1 MVHIIWWEGEVG
13 WLYGSYGGTTSFSFL
28 FLYLSVLP
36 LTWLIRILPILLS
49 SLFLYPSSTLVSL
62 TFQCNPRCL
71 QKEKKKK
78 KKCTADESKMH
89 RSIQC
94 SANTHSLL
102 RQLSL
107 CKNRTCARKVELC
120 TVDTET
126 KQHAGSDDVNVNQS
140 HRSPWL
146 TLVPPCCTQ
155 WQAFPPASLA
165 SLLGAKC
172 VTSGAPNLWTLTLSQ
187 TSPWAAA
194 FRLILQADT
203 DRVKSA
209 FPNKTWRA
217 LHSSICQQ

>member
-1 MVHIIWWEGEVG
+1 MGSLCIHLCNQCKWCILYDEREKLGGYMEVMEEQ
-13 WLYGSYGGTTSFSFL
+13 LL
-28 FLYLSVLP
+28 FLSY
-36 LTWLIRILPILLS
+36 
-49 SLFLYPSSTLVSL
+49 FF
-62 TFQCNPRCL
+62 TFQCFPSHDSSGFSRFCYL
-71 QKEKKKK
+71 PFFFTLPPPQSLSHSSAIPAVCKKKKKKK

-155 WQAFPPASLA
+155 
-165 SLLGAKC
+165 
-172 VTSGAPNLWTLTLSQ
+172 
-187 TSPWAAA
+187 
-194 FRLILQADT
+194 
-203 DRVKSA
+203 
-209 FPNKTWRA
+209 
-217 LHSSICQQ
+217 